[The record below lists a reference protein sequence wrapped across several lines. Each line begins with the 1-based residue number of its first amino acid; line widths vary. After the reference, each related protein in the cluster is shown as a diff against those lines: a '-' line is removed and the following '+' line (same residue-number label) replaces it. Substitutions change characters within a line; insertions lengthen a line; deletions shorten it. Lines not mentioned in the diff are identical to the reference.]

1 MADRRPCAL
10 LLAISLKIALS
21 SSCAGFSLGS
31 DLVPGESIQP
41 RWIDDQTLEFSRP
54 GKNGTARIRISAATG
69 QLAEVTSRGWTD
81 LPPAPAERS
90 EGQGSEINL
99 RFVNDLTVPLDLV
112 WIDARGE
119 PHRYGRIA
127 AGSQRVQHTFE
138 GHAWRLTDGDG
149 VEQVGFVA
157 PPHDGIARINRASVD
172 RWRTMKEEARS
183 RRRGDDSRRRRPNSP
198 RTALIRDHDL
208 WCREPDGSTRVLADD
223 GEAGFGWGRIRASP
237 DGRFVLAF
245 RTQEA
250 ERHPVTLIDVA
261 PTTGLQPTNRTLE
274 YLKPGD
280 RIAHPHPA
288 VFDLETGRRIDL
300 DPALIPNP
308 WSINRVSWHP
318 NGDRV
323 RMLYNERG
331 HQTLRL
337 IEIDVRDGTSRTL
350 IEERSPT
357 FIDYAGKL
365 FLHIMADG
373 DRALWMSE
381 RSGWNHLESV
391 DLNTGERRTLTSGD
405 WVVRAV
411 DDVDEDAG
419 TARLR
424 ILGLDPDQDPY
435 HVHHATIDLKTGEMT
450 RLTQGD
456 GTHDLEFSP
465 DGRYYID
472 RWSRVDLPPVHELRR
487 TADGGLIA
495 ELARADDSPLR
506 ATGWRPPERFVAK
519 GRDGTTDIWGVI
531 IRPSEFDPNASHPV
545 IEHIYAGPHG
555 HFVPKSWSRNRRMQ
569 DAAKLGAVVVQ
580 IDGMGTNW
588 RSKAFHD
595 VAWRNLGDSGFP
607 DRIAWMK
614 AAAGER
620 PWMDLD
626 RVGIYGGSAGG
637 QSAMRA
643 LLAHGDFYDV
653 AVADCGCHDNRM
665 DKIWW
670 NELWMGWPIGPH
682 YEEQS
687 NVTQAHRLQGE
698 LMLIL
703 GGLDSNVD
711 PASTLQVVDALV
723 KANKNFEFVL
733 LPTAG
738 HGAAETAYGHRR
750 RLDFL
755 KRKLITDF

>member
-1 MADRRPCAL
+1 MSDLPLRAL
-10 LLAISLKIALS
+10 LLAISFEICLHVPCEAD
-21 SSCAGFSLGS
+21 FRDS

-41 RWIDDQTLEFSRP
+41 RWIDGETLEFTRP
-54 GKNGTARIRISAATG
+54 GKNGPARFQISGVSGELTEVITADRQDLRPSLATK
-69 QLAEVTSRGWTD
+69 SRG
-81 LPPAPAERS
+81 
-90 EGQGSEINL
+90 QGTEINL
-99 RFVNDLTVPLDLV
+99 RFVNEMPTPLDLI
-112 WIDARGE
+112 WIDAGGKS
-119 PHRYGRIA
+119 HRYGRIA
-127 AGSQRVQHTFE
+127 PGQQRKQHTFE
-138 GHAWRLTDGDG
+138 GHAWRLTSPDRDDR
-149 VEQVGFVA
+149 VEFIA
-157 PPHDGIARINRASVD
+157 PSHDGIARINRQTVD
-172 RWRTMKEEARS
+172 QWRTLKEAARS
-183 RRRGDDSRRRRPNSP
+183 RRTKQRDSEEMKPS
-198 RTALIRDHDL
+198 RTAMVQDHDL
-208 WCREPDGSTRVLADD
+208 WCREPDGSMRILADD
-223 GEAGFGWGRIRASP
+223 GEPGFGWGRITASP

-245 RTQEA
+245 RTREA
-250 ERHPVTLIDVA
+250 QRHPVTLIDVT
-261 PTTGLQPTNRTLE
+261 PEDGIQPRNRTLE

-280 RIAHPHPA
+280 RIAHPHPS
-288 VFDLETGRRIDL
+288 VFDLEQGRRIDL
-300 DPALIPNP
+300 DPALVPNP
-308 WSINRVSWHP
+308 WSINRISWHP
-318 NGDRV
+318 DGDRV

-337 IEIDVRDGTSRTL
+337 VEIDVRDGTSRTL
-350 IEERSPT
+350 IEETSPT
-357 FIDYAGKL
+357 FVDYAGKL
-365 FLHIMADG
+365 HLQIMADG

-391 DLNTGERRTLTSGD
+391 DLDTGERQSLTSGD

-411 DDVDEDAG
+411 DDIDAEAG
-419 TARLR
+419 TARIR
-424 ILGLDPDQDPY
+424 ILGLDPEQDPY
-435 HVHHATIDLKTGEMT
+435 HVHHAIIDLRTGEMT
-450 RLTQGD
+450 RLTRGD
-456 GTHDLEFSP
+456 GTHDLDFSP
-465 DGRYYID
+465 DGRYYVD

-487 TADGGLIA
+487 TADGALIA
-495 ELARADDSPLR
+495 ELARADDTPLR
-506 ATGWRPPERFVAK
+506 ATGWLPPERFVAK
-519 GRDGTTDIWGVI
+519 GRDDQTDIWGVI
-531 IRPSEFDPNASHPV
+531 IRPPRFDPDDSYPV

-555 HFVPKSWSRNRRMQ
+555 HFVPKSWSRSRRMRE
-569 DAAKLGAVVVQ
+569 AADLGAVVVQ

-607 DRIAWMK
+607 DRIGWMK
-614 AAAGER
+614 EAAETR